1 MPVYGLSEASLA
13 VTFTPA
19 GRGPRS
25 LRADA
30 RELSSVGRPLP
41 GIDVDVREG
50 RIFVR
55 GPSVMRGYFG
65 DEAATRQALRD
76 GWLDTGDLG
85 FVEDGELFVSGRAK
99 DVIILRGKNHA
110 PQEFEEALD
119 GVAGVRPGCAA
130 AVAVTTPEGEELAL
144 LVETDGAAAD
154 VEQIRAR
161 VTERTGV
168 RPHEVRLLAPGTLP
182 RTSSGKLRRSEAQR
196 QLESGELRPPHAVTL
211 LHLARETARSLLS
224 RARSRT

>member
-1 MPVYGLSEASLA
+1 
-13 VTFTPA
+13 
-19 GRGPRS
+19 
-25 LRADA
+25 
-30 RELSSVGRPLP
+30 
-41 GIDVDVREG
+41 
-50 RIFVR
+50 FVR

-65 DEAATRQALRD
+65 DEAATQKVLRD

-85 FVEDGELFVSGRAK
+85 FIEGGELFVSGRAK

-119 GVAGVRPGCAA
+119 GISGVRPGCSA

-144 LVETDGAAAD
+144 LVETDGAADA
-154 VEQIRAR
+154 EQIRAR

-182 RTSSGKLRRSEAQR
+182 RTSSGKLRRSEARR
-196 QLESGELRPPHAVTL
+196 QLECGELRPPDAVTL
-211 LHLARETARSLLS
+211 LHIARETARSLLS
-224 RARSRT
+224 RARSRR